1 MYKSNLLTLQEK
13 IGIYGYKLQLKK
25 IRREEN
31 LKKARELPEISNA
44 EALAIIAAMS
54 EKKKKDIA

>member
-44 EALAIIAAMS
+44 EALAIIAAV
-54 EKKKKDIA
+54 KKKDIA

>member
-1 MYKSNLLTLQEK
+1 VYKSNLLTLQEK

-44 EALAIIAAMS
+44 EALAIIAAV
-54 EKKKKDIA
+54 KKKDIA